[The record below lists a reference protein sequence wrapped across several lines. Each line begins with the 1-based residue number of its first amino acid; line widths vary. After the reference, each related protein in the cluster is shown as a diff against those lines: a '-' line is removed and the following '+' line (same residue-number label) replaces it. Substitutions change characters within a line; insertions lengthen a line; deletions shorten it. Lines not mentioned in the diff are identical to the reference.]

1 MNLISLDGVGKALGE
16 SPLFEGVSLGIDSG
30 DRIGFVGRNGCGKST
45 FLRLLMGSLEV
56 DSGSIAR
63 KRSLSVSMLE
73 QRQVF
78 GSGERLGDFLYGGE
92 GTALGYATRLRRIA
106 AEGGPMHGREAEAL
120 EQSLSASLG
129 RDSSESGLLA
139 LERAYASLCDEL
151 GLPAMDSLLSTFS
164 GGMLKKAAI
173 ARALAPGSELLILDE
188 PTNHLDIE
196 TIEWLERKLLQG
208 ASAFVLVTHDRWFL
222 DTACSAIMEI
232 DRRAIYKYPGSYSD
246 FLGRRIERTASLEK
260 SESRRLTI
268 LKRELA
274 WLARGA
280 RARATKSERRKDDI
294 RAMQAAGLDRDKAM
308 ESFSTGHRRLGKKV
322 LELRGVTKLWGGR
335 TVIPAFSRTFKGGE
349 RVGLIGANGSGKTSF
364 LDLVARRSLPD
375 GGVVDVGENTHFAY
389 FDQTGS
395 TIDPSMEVLAYVKEH
410 AERIK
415 MRDGSFLDAETLL
428 ERFLFTRPMFEQKLS
443 QLSGGELRRL
453 QLVRL
458 LAESP
463 NFLLLDEPTNDLDI
477 DTIELL
483 EDFLEGFPGC
493 VLAVSHDRAF
503 LDANVDF
510 LLSFEP
516 GKPIVEHVGGYAD
529 YRAHRDA
536 EAASL
541 KRAAKVEARPGRE
554 EGGRSEAS
562 KRKLSYAERREFDA
576 ILDEISAFETERKEL
591 EGLFSSPV
599 PDPAAMAA
607 AGSRYAEL
615 GEVIEAKTARW
626 EALAD
631 RADE

>member
-16 SPLFEGVSLGIDSG
+16 SPLFEGVSLGIDSE

-45 FLRLLMGSLEV
+45 FLKLVLGSFEA

-63 KRSLSVSMLE
+63 KRELSLSMLE
-73 QRQVF
+73 QRQ
-78 GSGERLGDFLYGGE
+78 SIEAGESLGDFLYKGD
-92 GTALGYATRLRRIA
+92 GTAIAIARRLRLVLSER
-106 AEGGPMHGREAEAL
+106 GHGREADELDLA
-120 EQSLSASLG
+120 LSASLG

-139 LERAYASLCDEL
+139 LERSYASLCDEL
-151 GLPAMDSLLSTFS
+151 GLPPLDRGLSTFS

-173 ARALAPGSELLILDE
+173 ARALAPGAELLILDE

-196 TIEWLERKLLQG
+196 TIEWLERRLLQG
-208 ASAFVLVTHDRWFL
+208 NSAFILVTHDRWFL
-222 DTACSAIMEI
+222 DTACSSIMEI
-232 DRRAIYKYPGSYSD
+232 DRRAVYKYPGSYSD
-246 FLGRRIERTASLEK
+246 FLKRRIERAASLEK

-294 RAMQAAGLDRDKAM
+294 RAMQDAGLERDKAM

-322 LELRGVTKLWGGR
+322 LELRRIQKAWDGKVVVPL
-335 TVIPAFSRTFKGGE
+335 FSRTFKGGE
-349 RVGLIGANGSGKTSF
+349 RIGLIGANGSGKTSF
-364 LDLVARRSLPD
+364 LDLVARRTAPD
-375 GGVVDVGENTHFAY
+375 SGTVDVGENTHFAY
-389 FDQTGS
+389 FDQSGS
-395 TIDPSMEVLAYVKEH
+395 TIVPTTGVLEYVKEH

-415 MRDGSFLDAETLL
+415 MRDGTWLDAEQLL
-428 ERFLFTRPMFEQKLS
+428 ERFLFPRPMFDQRLS

-483 EDFLEGFPGC
+483 EDFLELFPGC

-503 LDANVDF
+503 LDGNVDF
-510 LLSFEP
+510 LLSFEL
-516 GKPIVEHVGGYAD
+516 GKPIIEHLGGYAD
-529 YRAHRDA
+529 YRSFRDA
-536 EAASL
+536 EEANARRVLREKGEPRAS
-541 KRAAKVEARPGRE
+541 REARQDQAG
-554 EGGRSEAS
+554 
-562 KRKLSYAERREFDA
+562 RKLSFAERREYEG
-576 ILDEISAFETERKEL
+576 ILDEISACEAERRVLEL
-591 EGLFSSPV
+591 FFSSPS

-607 AGSRYAEL
+607 AGARYAGLER
-615 GEVIEAKTARW
+615 EIESKTARW
-626 EALAD
+626 EELAS